1 MLMGGQNHC
10 LKIFRAA
17 GLFFLV
23 AHCCLLGPIV
33 AFKGVSSRMRVRCNL
48 VPLSKVFLAVKGL
61 SNFNTI
67 QYNTIQ
73 YNTSWGTE
81 TPPGTSLQ
89 AYFVAHG
96 RSNIV
101 RNLCNC
107 TIPYPLLRHSAC
119 GAPVT
124 PRGSDMYPNT
134 LWVGAAVDGVRT
146 HDLPSTKRAP

>member
-1 MLMGGQNHC
+1 MIISPAAAAAAEPRPAAAEVAENSTEAA
-10 LKIFRAA
+10 RACS
-17 GLFFLV
+17 LQEDW
-23 AHCCLLGPIV
+23 
-33 AFKGVSSRMRVRCNL
+33 RN
-48 VPLSKVFLAVKGL
+48 
-61 SNFNTI
+61 
-67 QYNTIQ
+67 NTIQ

-89 AYFVAHG
+89 ANFVAHG

-101 RNLCNC
+101 RNLCDC

-134 LWVGAAVDGVRT
+134 LWVGAAVDGVEQQVGY
-146 HDLPSTKRAP
+146 